1 MSRVDHAV
9 PFYEKEQKCEHLFRS
24 ERPFWHLY
32 TDGSKTDMLFAD
44 TEEFIIGINGLGMCA
59 SRFPDVHIYTF
70 TLMNDHLHM
79 ILSGLRERCKA
90 FFDAYKKYIKSV
102 FRRNARTKNLKGFC
116 CELLEITDLR
126 MLRNEIV
133 YVNRNG
139 YLVHPEHT
147 PFTYPWGC
155 GPYMFNPTYKAV
167 PCQHFNSLSLR
178 ERRKISRSREATADD
193 AIMVINGMLLP
204 PSFCY
209 TKKAESMFRDAHH
222 YFNMLSKKFE
232 AYNEI
237 AKRLHEKVFIADEE
251 MYSAISALCVKEFNI
266 RKPSDL
272 APKEKI
278 EIARK
283 MHFEYNASGRQ
294 IRSILKLEQH
304 IVDEMFPTR

>member
-1 MSRVDHAV
+1 MSRADHAV

-24 ERPFWHLY
+24 EGPFWHLY

-44 TEEFIIGINGLGMCA
+44 TEEFI
-59 SRFPDVHIYTF
+59 
-70 TLMNDHLHM
+70 LMNDHLHM
-79 ILSGLRERCKA
+79 ILSGLQERCKA

-155 GPYMFNPTYKAV
+155 GPYMFNPAYKEV

-193 AIMVINGMLLP
+193 AIMVTNGMFLP
-204 PSFCY
+204 PTFCY
-209 TKKAESMFRDAHH
+209 TKEAESMFRDAHH
-222 YFNMLSKKFE
+222 YFNMLSKNFE

-251 MYSAISALCVKEFNI
+251 MYSESRLIWLP
-266 RKPSDL
+266 RK
-272 APKEKI
+272 
-278 EIARK
+278 R
-283 MHFEYNASGRQ
+283 
-294 IRSILKLEQH
+294 LKLPEKCTSNTTHQA
-304 IVDEMFPTR
+304 DRSGASLNWNSTL